1 MYFVVI
7 YFIFL
12 MIRRPPRSTLTDTLF
27 PYTTLVRSSGLDKR
41 RRSFKGWL
49 TVRTCRPSASHATR
63 SLALRTGSGH
73 PHAAG
78 PVVHAFSLSFTA
90 LAGAKVS
97 FSDAAIL
104 MVSPVAGFR
113 PSRAAVSLTLN
124 LPKPLREIS
133 SPPAAAWAI
142 AANTASTVLRASAL
156 LRPDSAASLSARS
169 LLFMQKTPVVLQ
181 WFGEGLDRKSTRL
194 NSSH

>member
-1 MYFVVI
+1 MYL
-7 YFIFL
+7 YCMIFSCFFFFFKQKTAYE
-12 MIRRPPRSTLTDTLF
+12 MRISDW
-27 PYTTLVRSSGLDKR
+27 SSDVCSSDL
-41 RRSFKGWL
+41 
-49 TVRTCRPSASHATR
+49 
-63 SLALRTGSGH
+63 
-73 PHAAG
+73 
-78 PVVHAFSLSFTA
+78 HAFSLSFTA

-97 FSDAAIL
+97 FLDAAIL

>member
-1 MYFVVI
+1 
-7 YFIFL
+7 
-12 MIRRPPRSTLTDTLF
+12 
-27 PYTTLVRSSGLDKR
+27 
-41 RRSFKGWL
+41 
-49 TVRTCRPSASHATR
+49 
-63 SLALRTGSGH
+63 
-73 PHAAG
+73 
-78 PVVHAFSLSFTA
+78 
-90 LAGAKVS
+90 
-97 FSDAAIL
+97 

-181 WFGEGLDRKSTRL
+181 WFGEGLAVYIFAC
-194 NSSH
+194 SSASFRSEEHTSELQSLMLISYA